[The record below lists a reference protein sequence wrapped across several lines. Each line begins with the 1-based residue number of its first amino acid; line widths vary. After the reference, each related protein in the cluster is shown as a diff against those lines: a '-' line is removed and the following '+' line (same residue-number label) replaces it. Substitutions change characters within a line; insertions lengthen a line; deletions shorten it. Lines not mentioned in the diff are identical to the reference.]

1 MNKKAVTDTVVPK
14 ITTVATKIDTV
25 VTKEIPS
32 DKTLV
37 LRVQEGDVA
46 SFELLVIKYQNRIIR
61 LLNRLIRN
69 QQEVED
75 IAQEVFIK
83 AYRAIGNFRGDSA
96 FYTWIYRIAINTG
109 KNYLET
115 LGKQNF
121 IIKDITIDDDK
132 NNNHEEYVSNIDTP
146 ELELMS
152 KQTANIINKVTQSLP
167 NELREALVLR
177 EVEGLSYDD
186 IAAIMECPVG
196 TVRSRIFRARE
207 AISVKLKPFLESP
220 RGKRW

>member
-1 MNKKAVTDTVVPK
+1 MNKKAVTDTIVPK
-14 ITTVATKIDTV
+14 INTVVTKISTV
-25 VTKEIPS
+25 VTKETPS

-121 IIKDITIDDDK
+121 IIKDITVDDDK
-132 NNNHEEYVSNIDTP
+132 NNSHEEYVSNLDTP

-186 IAAIMECPVG
+186 IATIMECPVG

-220 RGKRW
+220 KGKRW